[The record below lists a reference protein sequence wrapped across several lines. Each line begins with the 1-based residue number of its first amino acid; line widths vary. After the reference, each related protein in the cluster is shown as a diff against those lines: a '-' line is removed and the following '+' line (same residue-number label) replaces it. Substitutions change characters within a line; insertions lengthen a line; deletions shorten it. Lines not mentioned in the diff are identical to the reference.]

1 MSKSSTLKVKSL
13 FKLKS
18 PEKENK
24 ERKVSGPLGDGDPG
38 DKTRTLPVSLRP
50 FSPEDDA
57 TLPDNVL
64 PISPKEK
71 KKRRL
76 LPFRVRRRKS
86 KSKDD
91 EVFPDTDELDSFSS
105 SV

>member
-24 ERKVSGPLGDGDPG
+24 ERTHDGEPG
-38 DKTRTLPVSLRP
+38 EKTRTLPVSLRP
-50 FSPEDDA
+50 FSPGDDA
-57 TLPDNVL
+57 TFPEDVL

-76 LPFRVRRRKS
+76 LTLKLRRRKS
-86 KSKDD
+86 KNKED
-91 EVFPDTDELDSFSS
+91 EVFPDTGELDSFGSS
-105 SV
+105 L